1 MQVNTCEGA
10 YFDFTEESMM
20 RLARAGAQIG
30 AELIVLDD
38 GWFGSRDNDKCSL
51 GDWHITNQRK
61 LPHGLKGLSDRVHEL
76 GCMCGVWFEP
86 EMISQD
92 SELFRAHPD
101 YALQVPN
108 HAMTTGRD
116 QNVLDLTRQDVRDYV
131 VKTVCEVIAAANIDY
146 IKWDMNRNLAEFYF
160 TRLTADRQQEVT
172 FCYVLGLYDIVR
184 RITSAFPE
192 ILFENCTG
200 GSKRCDLGMTCFMP
214 YTWISD
220 NTDAVERQRIQY
232 GCSYLFP
239 ACACDCNIS
248 CVPNHQIAW
257 QFISQD
263 GNTVIAMYFRE
274 LVRAHEKLHRL
285 TLRGLEPGARYQICE
300 YLYPLSEKNKISQ
313 SQNLLDYK
321 GCEYSATQLMHV
333 GRYLNKLDMD
343 FTAHCLVLKRQ
354 AWPARPGLAGHW
366 PGPSRALGPGP
377 RAV

>member
-1 MQVNTCEGA
+1 MRHIRGYWKNKERPVLVNTWEGA

-38 GWFGSRDNDKCSL
+38 GWFGSRDNDKRSL
-51 GDWHITNQRK
+51 GDWHITNQWK

-86 EMISQD
+86 EMISKD

-131 VKTVCEVIAAANIDY
+131 VKTVCEVIAVANIDY

-192 ILFENCTG
+192 ILFENYTG
-200 GSKRCDLGMTCFMP
+200 GGKRCDWGMTCFMP

-248 CVPNHQIAW
+248 CVPNHQVARSASMETR
-257 QFISQD
+257 FITMMS
-263 GNTVIAMYFRE
+263 
-274 LVRAHEKLHRL
+274 
-285 TLRGLEPGARYQICE
+285 
-300 YLYPLSEKNKISQ
+300 
-313 SQNLLDYK
+313 
-321 GCEYSATQLMHV
+321 
-333 GRYLNKLDMD
+333 
-343 FTAHCLVLKRQ
+343 
-354 AWPARPGLAGHW
+354 
-366 PGPSRALGPGP
+366 
-377 RAV
+377 